1 MNSQRESAQEC
12 SANVKQSTRAA
23 HASPHCRVVV
33 KHLSLQVVR
42 QNMYPLQPSDLVTS
56 HYEIAASYEATR
68 ADLVISTV
76 KSADSLKA
84 WQ

>member
-1 MNSQRESAQEC
+1 
-12 SANVKQSTRAA
+12 
-23 HASPHCRVVV
+23 
-33 KHLSLQVVR
+33 
-42 QNMYPLQPSDLVTS
+42 VTS

-68 ADLVISTV
+68 AGLIISTA